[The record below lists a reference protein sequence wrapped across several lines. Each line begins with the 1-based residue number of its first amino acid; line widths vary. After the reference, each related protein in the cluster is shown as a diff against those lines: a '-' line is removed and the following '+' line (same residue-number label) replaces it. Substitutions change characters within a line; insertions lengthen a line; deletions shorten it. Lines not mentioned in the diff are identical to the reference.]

1 MKYRKLGKT
10 GISISGVG
18 FGCGNVGGIII
29 RQPNQVRLQAVRRA
43 LESGINY
50 FDTAPQYGQ
59 GQSELNLGQLLKE
72 LHANPFVATKV
83 RLKNEDLGNINK
95 VINDSLNN
103 SLKRLQRDYV
113 DVLLL
118 HNPVCARR
126 GNRRDSVTVED
137 VLGAGGILQA
147 MGNIKAQGKARFL
160 GFTGLGDTDVLH
172 SLVKTGR
179 FDVFQCYYNI
189 LNPSAAEEVKP
200 GFSAQ
205 DYKGLMK
212 VAASAGMGILGIRIM
227 AAGALSNEP
236 PTRASENTMSPG
248 SEYDSDISKGKG
260 LESLV
265 GGNVESIQELAFRYA
280 LSNKQLS
287 CLLIG
292 FAELQHIEQSVAW
305 VDKGPLPISMMEKIR
320 EMREKKL

>member
-10 GISISGVG
+10 GISISEVG
-18 FGCGNVGGIII
+18 FGCGNVSGIII
-29 RQPNQVRLQAVRRA
+29 RQPIQVRLQAVRRA

-83 RLKNEDLGNINK
+83 RLQSDDLGNINK
-95 VINDSLNN
+95 AINDSMNN
-103 SLKRLQRDYV
+103 SLQRLQRDYV

-126 GNRRDSVTVED
+126 GNRRDAVTVED

-189 LNPSAAEEVKP
+189 LNPSASEEVKP
-200 GFSAQ
+200 GFNAQ
-205 DYKGLMK
+205 DYKRLMK
-212 VAASAGMGILGIRIM
+212 VAASTGMGILGIRIM

-248 SEYDSDISKGKG
+248 SEYDSDISRGKK

-265 GGNVESIQELAFRYA
+265 GGDVESIQELAFRYA
-280 LSNKQLS
+280 LTNKQLS

-292 FAELQHIEQSVAW
+292 FAEMEHIKQSLAW
-305 VDKGPLPISMMEKIR
+305 VEKGPLPVALMERIR

>member
-10 GISISGVG
+10 GISISEIG

-29 RQPNQVRLQAVRRA
+29 REPNKIRLRAVQRA
-43 LESGINY
+43 LELGINY

-72 LHANPFVATKV
+72 IRASPFVATKV
-83 RLKNEDLGNINK
+83 RLKSDDLGNIGQA
-95 VINDSLNN
+95 INNSIAN

-118 HNPVCARR
+118 HNPVCAQR
-126 GNRRDSVTVED
+126 GGRRDAVSVED
-137 VLGAGGILQA
+137 VLGAGGILQT
-147 MGNIKAQGKARFL
+147 MEDVRVQGKARFL
-160 GFTGLGDTDVLH
+160 GFTGLGDTEALH
-172 SLVKTGR
+172 SLVRTGR

-200 GFSAQ
+200 GFNAQ

-212 VAASAGMGILGIRIM
+212 LAASVGMGILGIRIM
-227 AAGALSNEP
+227 AAGALSDSP
-236 PTRASENTMSPG
+236 PPRTSENTLSPG
-248 SEYDSDISKGKG
+248 SEFDTDLTRGKRLQSLISGDVS
-260 LESLV
+260 SL
-265 GGNVESIQELAFRYA
+265 QELAFRYA
-280 LSNKQLS
+280 LANPDESGLS

-292 FAELQHIEQSVAW
+292 FAQLEHIDQTVAW
-305 VDKGPLPISMMEKIR
+305 AGKGPLPASIMAQIR
-320 EMREKKL
+320 QSR

>member
-10 GISISGVG
+10 GISVSEVG
-18 FGCGNVGGIII
+18 FGCGNVGAIII
-29 RQPNQVRLQAVRRA
+29 RQPVQVRLQAVRRA

-59 GQSELNLGQLLKE
+59 GQSEINLGQLLKE
-72 LHANPFVATKV
+72 LRANPFVATKV
-83 RLKNEDLGNINK
+83 RLKNEDLSNINK
-95 VINDSLNN
+95 AVNDSINN

-160 GFTGLGDTDVLH
+160 GFTGLGDTEVLH

-189 LNPSAAEEVKP
+189 LNPSAAGDVKP
-200 GFSAQ
+200 DFNAQ

-236 PTRASENTMSPG
+236 PTRASENTLSPG
-248 SEYDSDISKGKG
+248 SEYDSDISRGKR

-265 GGNVESIQELAFRYA
+265 GGDVESIQEVAFRYA

-292 FAELQHIEQSVAW
+292 FAELAHIEQSVAW
-305 VDKGPLPISMMEKIR
+305 VEKGPLPVPLMKRIR
-320 EMREKKL
+320 EIQEKKL

>member
-10 GISISGVG
+10 GISISEVG

-83 RLKNEDLGNINK
+83 RFKNEDLGNIPK
-95 VINDSLNN
+95 AINDSMNN

-126 GNRRDSVTVED
+126 GNRRDSVSVED

-147 MGNIKAQGKARFL
+147 MENIKAQGKARFL
-160 GFTGLGDTDVLH
+160 GFTGLGDTEVLH

-200 GFSAQ
+200 DFNAQ
-205 DYKGLMK
+205 DYRGLMNL
-212 VAASAGMGILGIRIM
+212 AASVGMGILGIRIM
-227 AAGALSNEP
+227 AAGALSNDP
-236 PTRASENTMSPG
+236 PTRASENTLSPG
-248 SEYDSDISKGKG
+248 SEYDSDISRGKR
-260 LESLV
+260 LESLIGGGV
-265 GGNVESIQELAFRYA
+265 GSLQELAFRYA
-280 LSNKQLS
+280 LANKQLS
-287 CLLIG
+287 CLLNG
-292 FAELQHIEQSVAW
+292 FAELEHIEQTVSW
-305 VDKGPLPISMMEKIR
+305 VEKGTLPVSIMEKIK
-320 EMREKKL
+320 EMRG

>member
-10 GISISGVG
+10 GISISEVG

-29 RQPNQVRLQAVRRA
+29 RQPNQIRLQAVRRA

-59 GQSELNLGQLLKE
+59 SQSELNLGQLLKE
-72 LHANPFVATKV
+72 LRASPFVATKV
-83 RLKNEDLGNINK
+83 RFKNEDLGNINK
-95 VINDSLNN
+95 AINDSMNN

-118 HNPVCARR
+118 HNPVCAQR
-126 GNRRDSVTVED
+126 GARRDSVSVED

-147 MGNIKAQGKARFL
+147 MENIKAQGKARFI
-160 GFTGLGDTDVLH
+160 GFTGLGDTEVLH

-212 VAASAGMGILGIRIM
+212 LAASAGMGILGIRIM
-227 AAGALSNEP
+227 AAGALSSEP
-236 PTRASENTMSPG
+236 PTRTSENTLSPG
-248 SEYDSDISKGKG
+248 SEYDSDISGGKR
-260 LESLV
+260 LESLIGGEV
-265 GGNVESIQELAFRYA
+265 GSLQELAFRYA
-280 LSNKQLS
+280 LANPDKSGLS

-292 FAELQHIEQSVAW
+292 FAELEHIEQSVAW
-305 VDKGPLPISMMEKIR
+305 VEKGPLGVAMMKRIR
-320 EMREKKL
+320 EMRG